1 MKGEFGQRGDQVP
14 AAIIFTNQKGGV
26 GKTTL
31 CRNTGCQ
38 LAAKGWKVL
47 LIDADGQGN
56 LTKSFTDKEVPGL
69 YEAVTG
75 GVVHLHKVR
84 EGLDLL
90 TGSKKLSLLEKE
102 LASEIDGY
110 TRLTELMKREEFSG
124 YDLVFIDSPPS
135 LGMLTVNG
143 LAAAEYLVIPMNAS
157 LFSMQGTNDLLETV
171 GKVTKTFNPA
181 LSLLGVVLNTY
192 DRVPVISRQI
202 AGEIQESFDGVMFKT
217 VIHKSIKIEEASA
230 LQCGVNEL
238 TGNGTGKIRSEIEAL
253 SEELIVRLRRE
264 DALARDRET
273 AEKPDFGDL
282 THARR

>member
-1 MKGEFGQRGDQVP
+1 MKGELRQRGDQVP

-75 GVVHLHKVR
+75 GVVHFHKVR

-110 TRLTELMKREEFSG
+110 TRLTELMKREEFIG

-238 TGNGTGKIRSEIEAL
+238 TGNGTEKIRSEIEAL

-273 AEKPDFGDL
+273 AEKPVFGDL